1 MAILKVGSKAPNF
14 SLLASDGKTYSL
26 KDFKGK
32 KVVLYFY
39 PKDDTAVC
47 TAEAC
52 SFNQNLSAV
61 KSSGAVVLG
70 VSPDGLKSHTKFVS
84 KYDLNF
90 LILSDESKKMLRE
103 YGVWQ
108 QKSMFGNTYMGVVR
122 TTFVIDEKG
131 KVSHIFPKV
140 RVKGHVEK
148 ILKALSE

>member
-26 KDFKGK
+26 KDFNGK